1 MTTCPVIAEIA
12 LVRPA
17 VSDSSNWSGSVT
29 QRTFLEKQI
38 REKNRIPM
46 HMSSEEN

>member
-17 VSDSSNWSGSVT
+17 VSDSSNWSGFVT

-38 REKNRIPM
+38 REKKNRIPI
-46 HMSSEEN
+46 HT